1 MPFKFF
7 GRQLLQESS
16 RNTFKVYKLLCS
28 LYLCWVS
35 RVCIIVVLRFSKIY
49 TLETMVTDDLYY
61 DDTTHILGSVFCVF
75 SYTLGCM
82 RCLVY
87 MCFIL
92 AMFPLKYGFI
102 IVQYSIHANCIVY
115 SILHPLN
122 VRFLSWHQSA
132 ETQC

>member
-1 MPFKFF
+1 M
-7 GRQLLQESS
+7 
-16 RNTFKVYKLLCS
+16 
-28 LYLCWVS
+28 
-35 RVCIIVVLRFSKIY
+35 Y
-49 TLETMVTDDLYY
+49 TLETIVTDDLYY
-61 DDTTHILGSVFCVF
+61 DDTTHILGSVFRVF

-82 RCLVY
+82 RRLVY

-122 VRFLSWHQSA
+122 VRFLSLHQSA
-132 ETQC
+132 ETQCWKYRCVQPYVSTFITEDALCMLKSATVL